1 MSEKAKK
8 GFYARVMGTFWRHP
22 RTCGLTLQARGLWVS
37 MLSWCAD
44 QLSDGAVP
52 DSALLLIAGGVPP
65 KRHVDELA
73 AVGLLERDDAAKAWR
88 LREWSDHNITR
99 EKYEKEKERARN
111 GMARARDVTRNID
124 VTADP
129 VTANKA
135 VSYRPPSDQ
144 DQDQDQE
151 QDQSL
156 TSVSDIQTRARPVPT
171 LVDTR
176 RIETA
181 RRAVQAGYQTRRLSV
196 PGRVATNAP
205 SHDDACKLAGLGAL
219 PPDDLV
225 ATIDG
230 FFGDEAMRA
239 KGYPVAYLL
248 TNPNQWGR
256 SALDAAR
263 DDGHSRERPAV
274 QEIPPW
280 ARTEVSHG

>member
-1 MSEKAKK
+1 MSERTKR

-44 QLSDGAVP
+44 QLSDGMVP
-52 DSALLLIAGGVPP
+52 DAALMLIAGGAPP
-65 KRHVDELA
+65 RKQLDELA
-73 AVGLLERDDAAKAWR
+73 EAGLLERDDGARSWR
-88 LREWSDHNITR
+88 LREWADHNITR

-111 GMARARDVTRNID
+111 GMAKSRDVTRNND
-124 VTADP
+124 VTAEP
-129 VTANKA
+129 VTPNKRA
-135 VSYRPPSDQ
+135 TYGSPSDQ

-151 QDQSL
+151 QEQSL
-156 TSVSDIQTRARPVPT
+156 TSVSDTQTRAHAVSH
-171 LVDTR
+171 LVDAR

-196 PGRVATNAP
+196 PGRVATTAP
-205 SHDDACKLAGLGAL
+205 NHDDACKLAGLGAL

-225 ATIDG
+225 AIIDG
-230 FFGDEAMRA
+230 FFGDESMRA

-248 TNPNQWGR
+248 ANPNQWGR
-256 SALDAAR
+256 GALDAAR